1 MTSSG
6 VVRSATGPG
15 PAGWQLEFVERV
27 GALADLSGLPPSH
40 VQVFA
45 WLVVCD
51 PPHQSAG
58 QLRETLKL
66 SAGAISMATAT
77 LVRMGVVERIAQAGE
92 RRAYYRFHPGGW
104 ERLMRS
110 RLLATSQMRAIALA
124 NEICTRFA
132 PATASTAVLAAS
144 YFDSEPAQRCGI
156 RHRGPRP

>member
-6 VVRSATGPG
+6 VVRSETGPG

-110 RLLATSQMRAIALA
+110 RLLATSQMRAIAEQALA
-124 NEICTRFA
+124 GAPRPPERLAEMHEFYSWLETRM
-132 PATASTAVLAAS
+132 TELL
-144 YFDSEPAQRCGI
+144 SEP
-156 RHRGPRP
+156 RGDAR

>member
-1 MTSSG
+1 MNILHIFPSAGFDRSITTPVLLG
-6 VVRSATGPG
+6 VLISWLFTESL
-15 PAGWQLEFVERV
+15 GW
-27 GALADLSGLPPSH
+27 
-40 VQVFA
+40 VFA
-45 WLVVCD
+45 GLVVCD

-110 RLLATSQMRAIALA
+110 RLLATSQMRAIAEQALA
-124 NEICTRFA
+124 GAPRPPERLAEMHEFYSWLETRM
-132 PATASTAVLAAS
+132 TELL
-144 YFDSEPAQRCGI
+144 SEP
-156 RHRGPRP
+156 RGDAR